1 MTLKLLAA
9 GTLLACSLAAAAP
22 ALAGRDTPAARAGM
36 QELFDLFDYG
46 QDVGEMQYFEMKSGE
61 VVTLPLVAD
70 ATTEYYIN
78 GFCDDD
84 CVNLDLVVR
93 DADGTEADV
102 DDADD
107 NGPVLNFQASEYRS
121 VTEAP
126 KRIPRPMTIELRMVS
141 CKTEICAA
149 GLRIEQVVPKRTS
162 ATVNDKRISEFYK
175 SAEEFLRDRT
185 GRLAIAPVGDMALAE
200 LVQGETARVD
210 LPLDPAKPTFLIA
223 ACDDDCIEG
232 VTLRAFNA
240 EGAML
245 ASYLANDGKAF
256 LQIPPGSGDRISV
269 EIGMLTCTTDP
280 CGAAVQ
286 SFVPQPKG

>member
-1 MTLKLLAA
+1 MLKLLAA
-9 GTLLACSLAAAAP
+9 GTLLACSLAAAGP
-22 ALAGRDTPAARAGM
+22 ALAGRDTPAARADM
-36 QELFDLFDYG
+36 QKLFDLFDYG
-46 QDVGEMQYFEMKSGE
+46 QDVGEKRFFEMKSGE

-121 VTEAP
+121 VAEQP
-126 KRIPRPMTIELRMVS
+126 KRIPRPMTIEIRMVS
-141 CKTEICAA
+141 CKTEICTA
-149 GLRIEQVVPKRTS
+149 GLRIEQVAPERTS
-162 ATVNDKRISEFYK
+162 ATVDDKRKNEFYK
-175 SAEEFLRDRT
+175 SAEEYLRDRT
-185 GRLAIAPVGDMALAE
+185 ARLAVAPVGGMALAE
-200 LVQGETARVD
+200 LIQGETARID
-210 LPLDPAKPTFLIA
+210 LPLDASKPTFLIA
-223 ACDDDCIEG
+223 ACDDDCTAG
-232 VTLRAFNA
+232 VTLRAFNT

-245 ASYLANDGKAF
+245 ASYLTNDGKAF
-256 LQIPPGSGDRISV
+256 LQIPAGSGDMVSV
-269 EIGMLTCTTDP
+269 EVGMLTCIEDP

-286 SFVPQPKG
+286 SFVAKPQE